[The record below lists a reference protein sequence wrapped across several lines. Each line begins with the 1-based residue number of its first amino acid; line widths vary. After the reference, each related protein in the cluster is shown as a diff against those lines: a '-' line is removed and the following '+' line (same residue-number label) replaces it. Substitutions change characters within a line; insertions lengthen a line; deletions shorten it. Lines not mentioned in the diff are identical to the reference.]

1 MTGLTTKT
9 DRLKRIR
16 LLREL
21 RVRLKD
27 SGDMNVN
34 GLGYGV
40 GIGFR
45 LWDEAHAIRWALG
58 FVEQHVNLETGKLTI
73 SLEPEEIE

>member
-9 DRLKRIR
+9 DRLKKIR

-34 GLGYGV
+34 GLGYVV